1 MRKRFNRF
9 DLILLFLVFFVE
21 ITFIIINKIAESIQ
35 TTLKMV
41 VIRRTWFFLMSS
53 DVWWS
58 WCLVEWMVGW
68 LVSYLHPI
76 ELNRKEKLAAILYS
90 LKPVYSLLTKY
101 KQNKNWQPDFF
112 VFVFFH
118 HHHHH
123 QKKLHFVL
131 FDDNITSC
139 NLSPPELH
147 PNPPSLSLQ
156 LFTEEYSIEIFVLWL
171 IIYIQSLSE
180 YI

>member
-90 LKPVYSLLTKY
+90 LKPVYSLSTKY

-123 QKKLHFVL
+123 QKNCIL
-131 FDDNITSC
+131 FCLMII
-139 NLSPPELH
+139 SPVATF
-147 PNPPSLSLQ
+147 PPRTPSQPTQSQ